1 MLKKKGNVI
10 IMADLLNKVFMVFVR
25 PYYNADAEHKVFHK
39 GSIFAP
45 TGSSTYTVLT
55 TNNSLGQSNSPDSLN
70 SKGEY
75 KSDPWFLHS
84 SYTSYNDMRES
95 LKSIIAFYGTSNVR
109 CCIYIPVDYEVLPN
123 E

>member
-25 PYYNADAEHKVFHK
+25 PFYNVDAEHKVFHR
-39 GSIFAP
+39 GTVYAS
-45 TGSSTYTVLT
+45 TGASYYSALS
-55 TNNSLGQSNSPDSLN
+55 TNNTLGQDNSPDVLN
-70 SKGEY
+70 SKGTY
-75 KSDPWFLHS
+75 RQDPWFLYAT
-84 SYTSYNDMRES
+84 YTSYTDMRES

>member
-25 PYYNADAEHKVFHK
+25 PFYNADAEHKVFHK
-39 GSIFAP
+39 GTVYVS
-45 TGSSTYTVLT
+45 TGASSYSVLS
-55 TNNSLGQSNSPDSLN
+55 TNNTLGQDNSPDVLN
-70 SKGEY
+70 SKGTY
-75 KSDPWFLHS
+75 KQDPWFLYAT
-84 SYTSYNDMRES
+84 YTSYTDMRES